1 MGNFYI
7 KLEQAWGVGHEREM
21 VDDLS
26 IGDFGFL
33 KGILT
38 DFYRDKK
45 IKRLRVMAVL
55 CLPSGTC
62 EAEGGLLFSSIFL
75 I

>member
-1 MGNFYI
+1 MIYRLGI
-7 KLEQAWGVGHEREM
+7 S
-21 VDDLS
+21 DL
-26 IGDFGFL
+26 GFL

-55 CLPSGTC
+55 CLPYGAC
-62 EAEGGLLFSSIFL
+62 EAEGDFCFLLSS
-75 I
+75 

>member
-1 MGNFYI
+1 MGI
-7 KLEQAWGVGHEREM
+7 S
-21 VDDLS
+21 DL
-26 IGDFGFL
+26 GFL
-33 KGILT
+33 NGILT

-45 IKRLRVMAVL
+45 IKRLRVMAIL